1 MSKRVPN
8 SSPGWMAG
16 LGLQPAREL
25 FPDLLDLGRDGEH
38 AIRLIGMVLEVV
50 LVILLGGVKRG
61 SRLDRGDDRVC
72 KGAVF
77 RKLGNYLLRCLVLLF
92 IAIKNHRA
100 ILLADVVAL
109 AV

>member
-1 MSKRVPN
+1 MLIAKV
-8 SSPGWMAG
+8 
-16 LGLQPAREL
+16 LGLESRREL
-25 FPDLLDLGRDGEH
+25 LPDLLHLGRDGEH

-61 SRLDRGDDRVC
+61 GRRDRSDDRVG
-72 KGAVF
+72 KGALF
-77 RKLGNYLLRCLVLLF
+77 RKLSNHIPRSLVLLF

-100 ILLADVVAL
+100 ILLADIVAL